1 MKIIYPT
8 RNLIDKSDSLVA
20 VMIFFFMI
28 IYTEYPGCTG
38 MCGSR
43 IFSGK
48 GEGVVRKKTVFV
60 G

>member
-1 MKIIYPT
+1 
-8 RNLIDKSDSLVA
+8 
-20 VMIFFFMI
+20 MIFFFMI
-28 IYTEYPGCTG
+28 IYTEYPGYGTC

-48 GEGVVRKKTVFV
+48 GEGVVRKKTVFA